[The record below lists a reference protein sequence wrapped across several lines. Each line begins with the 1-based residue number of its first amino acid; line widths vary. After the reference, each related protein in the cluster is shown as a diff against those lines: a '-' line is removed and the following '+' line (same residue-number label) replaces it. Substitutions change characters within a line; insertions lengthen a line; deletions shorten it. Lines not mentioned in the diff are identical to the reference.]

1 VKIHTANLNLG
12 ARYRRDRHVHRRARW
27 ERRYDGASGPSGL
40 SFRQAA
46 GNVRISNCM
55 SISFL
60 TGRTILITGASS
72 GLGSEFA
79 RQLAPVT
86 AKMVLVARRNDRLQT
101 LESELKAL
109 NPTLEVFA
117 RSVDLRDQRDLDR
130 FCDWLDESG
139 FALDFLINNAGLGD
153 HGPFVDSEWSRVNS
167 LLQVN
172 INALTYL
179 TFRVLP
185 IVKKTGRGVILNVSS
200 IASFLPLPNN
210 AVYAATK
217 AYVTSFSEAV
227 RAELRSSNVSVT
239 VLCPGPVPTEYLS
252 HATRAGDRASH
263 TAPFLIVPVEEV
275 VREALH
281 AAAKDRARV
290 VPGALV
296 NVAMTIVGSLPMF
309 IKRLVY
315 QARLSRAKPH

>member
-1 VKIHTANLNLG
+1 
-12 ARYRRDRHVHRRARW
+12 
-27 ERRYDGASGPSGL
+27 
-40 SFRQAA
+40 
-46 GNVRISNCM
+46 M
-55 SISFL
+55 SISYF

-79 RQLAPVT
+79 RQLAPVA
-86 AKMVLVARRNDRLQT
+86 AKMILVARRDDRLQA
-101 LESELKAL
+101 LESELKAK
-109 NPTLEVFA
+109 NTALEVVT
-117 RSVDLRDQRDLDR
+117 RSVDFRDQRDLER
-130 FCDWLDESG
+130 FCDWLDQSG

-153 HGPFVDSEWSRVNS
+153 HGPFINSEWERVS
-167 LLQVN
+167 SMLQVN

-185 IVKKTGRGVILNVSS
+185 ILKRTGRGAILNVSS

-239 VLCPGPVPTEYLS
+239 VVCPGPVTTEYLA
-252 HATRAGDRASH
+252 HATRTSDRAGH
-263 TAPFLIVPVEEV
+263 TAPFLLLSVEAV
-275 VREALH
+275 VRQALD

-296 NVAMTIVGSLPMF
+296 NFAMTIVRFLPMP

-315 QARLSRAKPH
+315 AARLAR